1 MAGSKRHARAL
12 RGRERL
18 LAPCVRRRQAADR
31 AVRQQFVHAQE
42 SRQRPPGV
50 GDEQGS
56 APRVSRRIT
65 ATSMEP
71 RAFWSAG
78 PLFTSAT
85 SPQPIIP
92 QRIVSLT
99 PISVVS

>member
-1 MAGSKRHARAL
+1 
-12 RGRERL
+12 
-18 LAPCVRRRQAADR
+18 
-31 AVRQQFVHAQE
+31 
-42 SRQRPPGV
+42 
-50 GDEQGS
+50 
-56 APRVSRRIT
+56 
-65 ATSMEP
+65 MEP